1 MLNQKKNKYVIFAAS
16 VGGHYKE
23 MMGLKELFSRYNS
36 ILVTDN
42 KAATDQLEI
51 QKLFHAIEFANAMS
65 DNRERN
71 AGKQSKGTRWTS
83 LSAYL
88 MMFYQCIRIVRKYK
102 PAVIIST
109 GSYLAVPLFW
119 WGKLYGA
126 KLIFIESNAM
136 VYNKTSTGKLVG
148 WVSDKV
154 IVQWPEMLKVY
165 PKAEYLGVLS

>member
-1 MLNQKKNKYVIFAAS
+1 MNTNNTVMFAAS

-23 MMGLKELFSRYNS
+23 MMGLKDLFPKYDS

-42 KAATDQLEI
+42 KAVANQPKI
-51 QKLFHAIEFANAMS
+51 NNIFRAVEFANAMS
-65 DNRERN
+65 DRRERK
-71 AGKQSKGTRWTS
+71 AGNKEKGTRWT
-83 LSAYL
+83 AINGYL
-88 MMFYQCIRIVRKYK
+88 KMFVQCIRIVHKYK

-109 GSYLAVPLFW
+109 GSYIAVPLFW

-136 VYNKTSTGKLVG
+136 VYSKTVTGKLVG

-165 PKAEYLGVLS
+165 SKAEYWGVLN

>member
-1 MLNQKKNKYVIFAAS
+1 MNKNNTVMFAAS

-23 MMGLKELFSRYNS
+23 MMGLRDLFPQFDS

-42 KAATDQLEI
+42 KAVANQPETKI
-51 QKLFHAIEFANAMS
+51 KFRSVEFANAMS
-65 DNRERN
+65 DRRERK
-71 AGKQSKGTRWTS
+71 AGNKEKGTRWT
-83 LSAYL
+83 AINGYL
-88 MMFYQCIRIVRKYK
+88 KMFIQCIRIVHKYK

-109 GSYLAVPLFW
+109 GSYIAVPLFW

-136 VYNKTSTGKLVG
+136 VYSKTVTGKLVG

-165 PKAEYLGVLS
+165 PKAEYWGVLN

>member
-1 MLNQKKNKYVIFAAS
+1 MGENTKNMSVMFAAS
-16 VGGHYKE
+16 IGGHYKE
-23 MMGLKELFSRYNS
+23 MMGLKELFPRYNS

-42 KAATDQLEI
+42 KAASNQLEI
-51 QKLFHAIEFANAMS
+51 QKSFQAIEFANAMA
-65 DNRERN
+65 DNREHK
-71 AGKQSKGTRWTS
+71 AGEQSKGTRWAS
-83 LSAYL
+83 LGAYL
-88 MMFYQCIRIVRKYK
+88 KMFYQCIRIVRKYK

-109 GSYLAVPLFW
+109 GSYIAVPLFW

-148 WVSDKV
+148 WMSDKV

-165 PKAEYLGVLS
+165 PKAEYWGVLN

>member
-1 MLNQKKNKYVIFAAS
+1 MSKNNTVMFAAS

-23 MMGLKELFSRYNS
+23 MMGLKDLFPKYDS

-42 KAATDQLEI
+42 KAVANQPKI
-51 QKLFHAIEFANAMS
+51 KNIFRAVEFANAMS
-65 DNRERN
+65 DRRERK
-71 AGKQSKGTRWTS
+71 AGNKEKGTRWT
-83 LSAYL
+83 AINGY
-88 MMFYQCIRIVRKYK
+88 MKMFVQCIWIVHKYK

-109 GSYLAVPLFW
+109 GSYIAVPLFW

-136 VYNKTSTGKLVG
+136 VYSKTVTGKLVG

-165 PKAEYLGVLS
+165 PKAEYWGVLN

>member
-1 MLNQKKNKYVIFAAS
+1 MFAAS

-23 MMGLKELFSRYNS
+23 MMGLKELFPKYDS

-42 KAATDQLEI
+42 KAVINQPEVT
-51 QKLFHAIEFANAMS
+51 KNFRSVEFANAMS
-65 DNRERN
+65 DRRERK
-71 AGKQSKGTRWTS
+71 AGGRSQGTRWAA

-88 MMFYQCIRIVRKYK
+88 RMFVQCIRIMRKYK

-109 GSYLAVPLFW
+109 GSYIAVPLFW

-136 VYNKTSTGKLVG
+136 VHNKTSTGKLVG
-148 WVSDKV
+148 WISDKV
-154 IVQWPEMLKVY
+154 IVQWPEMLNVY
-165 PKAEYLGVLS
+165 PNAEYWGVLN